1 MDVEISTLWQ
11 YQLVASLDTSFSE
24 QLPNERAVFHRS
36 SGGFQPKTCG
46 LKWRLATLDALMVLP
61 VCEAK
66 VATFNESYAE
76 KRGAPW

>member
-1 MDVEISTLWQ
+1 
-11 YQLVASLDTSFSE
+11 
-24 QLPNERAVFHRS
+24 
-36 SGGFQPKTCG
+36 
-46 LKWRLATLDALMVLP
+46 LDALMVLP